1 MDAIVAIVDV
11 LHTLIDAWNL
21 GDAEAFAERFAPDA
35 EYITGAG
42 QSIRGRA
49 HIAALVVAGAK
60 VALVDGPFVESDG
73 TLATGRFGWATA
85 ATHSGAARQGT
96 ITCTLARHGSTWLV
110 ESLRNEEAA
119 EARGLE
125 QSE

>member
-1 MDAIVAIVDV
+1 MDAIAAIEDV
-11 LHTLIDAWNL
+11 LRKLIDAWNL

-60 VALVDGPFVESDG
+60 VALVDGPSVECDED
-73 TLATGRFGWATA
+73 TATGRFGWATA
-85 ATHSGAARQGT
+85 ANQAGDDRRGT
-96 ITCTLARHGSTWLV
+96 ITCTLARHGSIWLI

-119 EARGLE
+119 EALSFE
-125 QSE
+125 